1 MRTLTALFSISP
13 LLFTSGLALEP
24 ITARIWSNQGVVS
37 DPKTLS
43 FDDAR
48 LVLAH
53 RVGAEE
59 RFAVKDDREVE
70 RLKELNEFPAVKSGK
85 AFFGE
90 GEKAGQIVV
99 LVTGTG
105 NKGMLSASRLSEWI
119 MPLERY

>member
-1 MRTLTALFSISP
+1 MRTITALLSLSP
-13 LLFTSGLALEP
+13 LLFTSGLALDP
-24 ITARIWSNQGVVS
+24 ITARIWSNQIRETS
-37 DPKTLS
+37 EPKTLS

-59 RFAVKDDREVE
+59 RFPVKDDADVK
-70 RLKELNEFPAVKSGK
+70 RLSELNEFPAVKSGK

-105 NKGMLSASRLSEWI
+105 ASGMRAL
-119 MPLERY
+119 